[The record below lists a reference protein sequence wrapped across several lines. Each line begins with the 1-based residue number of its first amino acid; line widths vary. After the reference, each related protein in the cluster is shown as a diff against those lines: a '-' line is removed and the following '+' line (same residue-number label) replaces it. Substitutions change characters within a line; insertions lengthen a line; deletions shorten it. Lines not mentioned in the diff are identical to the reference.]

1 MIEKRIH
8 PAFAASVS
16 CALALACVACLAA
29 FPVDSGKTLWSGY
42 RALVVS
48 PASSE
53 AEVVSRLRKAGITEF
68 ATESNALL
76 SNTSDEA
83 PVQPYLAKLNEDR
96 SRWFTDREHDLR
108 FVFLRNAS
116 FLDKKVERAFSDA
129 TVFRHLERGAENPK
143 TQALALLILL
153 ATGLATRGNRP
164 FQVACAIPCV
174 MLSLSFA
181 RPFGTLSAITLLWGI
196 IALSG
201 SLTAQG
207 LEIDA
212 RKAFMIAIRD
222 RAALS
227 ALALSLA
234 FAAFGGFHGIALALA
249 AGTAALALVLPVS
262 KAVSAARAIID
273 RKRLHPRFKA
283 VSIAGT
289 GYAGGRRSSLRYAL
303 PLAACLSAIAGIT
316 AIIVSQPR
324 ARSSND
330 SRVLYIP
337 APSRYTRH
345 AGFGIEGYAELKS
358 LRKDSSLPDLGD
370 FVAAQWYI
378 RTAPWRRVQDPVVPP
393 EPGDTADYT
402 WYRSDD
408 SGVVTGSART
418 MCTFDAG
425 FIRKTLADDSTDLEK
440 MLLGQGRFVTVE
452 MTRIN

>member
-1 MIEKRIH
+1 MIKKRIH

-48 PASSE
+48 PSASE
-53 AEVVSRLRKAGITEF
+53 AEVVSRLRAAGITEF
-68 ATESNALL
+68 ATESNTLL
-76 SNTSDEA
+76 SNSSDEA
-83 PVQPYLAKLNEDR
+83 PVQPYLAKLNEER
-96 SRWFTDREHDLR
+96 SRWFTDQEHDLR
-108 FVFLRNAS
+108 FFFLKNAS
-116 FLDKKVERAFSDA
+116 FLDKRVERAFSDA
-129 TVFRHLERGAENPK
+129 SLFRHLERGAENPR
-143 TQALALLILL
+143 TQAIALLILL

-174 MLSLSFA
+174 MLSVSFA
-181 RPFGTLSAITLLWGI
+181 RPFGMLSSVSLLWGI
-196 IALSG
+196 IALAG
-201 SLTAQG
+201 SLTAGG
-207 LEIDA
+207 LAIDA
-212 RKAFMIAIRD
+212 RKAFLIAIRD
-222 RAALS
+222 RVAMAC
-227 ALALSLA
+227 LALTIA
-234 FAAFGGFHGIALALA
+234 FAVFGGFHGVAIAFA
-249 AGTAALALVLPVS
+249 AGTAALALVFPVMR
-262 KAVSAARAIID
+262 AVFAARAIID

-289 GYAGGRRSSLRYAL
+289 GYAGRSTVSRYAL

-316 AIIVSQPR
+316 AIFVSQPQTR
-324 ARSSND
+324 ASTD

-345 AGFGIEGYAELKS
+345 AGFGIEGYTELKS
-358 LRKDSSLPDLGD
+358 LRTDSSLPDLGD

-378 RTAPWRRVQDPVVPP
+378 RTAPWRRVQDPFVPP

-425 FIRKTLADDSTDLEK
+425 FIRKTLADDSTDLER